1 MPVRPAVVIVAAVAS
16 LSLVAP
22 PASGAART
30 FRGHWPLN
38 ERKAPAV
45 AHDTSGHRHNGTN
58 FHIRG
63 DGDGYTFNGKNS
75 RVVVPNAGILNPK
88 AADFSFGAKLKM
100 TAPPMP
106 LGATYDILRK
116 GLVTTAGGDYKFEVK
131 NVGGVARARC
141 VVRSIRA
148 DNTKVLISV
157 MAIKDLADGK
167 FHVVNCIKTAAA
179 ISVQVDNGPLRSNA
193 PADGLGLGAVS
204 NTSSLALGAKGES
217 TASTGFDWFKGVIS
231 NSWVASP

>member
-1 MPVRPAVVIVAAVAS
+1 MSVRRPAVVVVAAVAT
-16 LSLVAP
+16 LSLIAP

-38 ERKAPAV
+38 ERKTPAT
-45 AHDTSGHRHNGTN
+45 ARDTSGHHHNGTN

-75 RVVVPNAGILNPK
+75 RVVVPNAGILNPQG
-88 AADFSFGAKLKM
+88 ADFSFGAKLKM

-106 LGATYDILRK
+106 NGETYDILRK

-141 VVRSIRA
+141 VVRSFLP
-148 DNTKVLISV
+148 DGTKVLASV
-157 MAIKDLADGK
+157 IAVKDLADGK
-167 FHVVNCIKTAAA
+167 FHVVNCFKTSTG
-179 ISVQVDNGPLRSNA
+179 ISVKVDGFPPRTSS
-193 PADGLGLGAVS
+193 PMGGLGSVS
-204 NTSSLALGAKGES
+204 NTSSLA
-217 TASTGFDWFKGVIS
+217 
-231 NSWVASP
+231 